1 MAGFNLYP
9 KDTKRG
15 TQKTCIF
22 LLLAIL
28 VTSYIIRENVQT
40 PQAQLITVPI
50 TSFSTLQHLFDESHI
65 VNCPC
70 SQPLTLGS
78 FARFSYDNADD
89 ADMNMSTNI
98 CGTIHNLANLL
109 TDANGDKPVS
119 YTHLTLPTIYSV

>member
-50 TSFSTLQHLFDESHI
+50 TSFSTLQHRLMKA
-65 VNCPC
+65 
-70 SQPLTLGS
+70 T
-78 FARFSYDNADD
+78 
-89 ADMNMSTNI
+89 
-98 CGTIHNLANLL
+98 LL
-109 TDANGDKPVS
+109 TAPARNP
-119 YTHLTLPTIYSV
+119 